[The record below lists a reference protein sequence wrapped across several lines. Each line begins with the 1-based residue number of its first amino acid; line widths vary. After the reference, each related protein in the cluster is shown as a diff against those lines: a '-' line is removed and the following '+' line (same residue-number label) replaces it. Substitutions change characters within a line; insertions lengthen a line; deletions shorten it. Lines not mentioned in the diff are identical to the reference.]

1 MITNFEIVE
10 NYALSYKGTHID
22 LHNNFDF
29 VGLNHDITNKILTLS
44 WVKTDGDWVHK
55 KEFNTIEL
63 VHEGVSFLLISS
75 ETGISIEDKTLNRL
89 GYFPSN
95 ERHINDSITHQNKPQ
110 KDDDIIYLFENDEF
124 IRVNCLKT
132 KVLCS

>member
-10 NYALSYKGTHID
+10 NYALSYEGPHMD

-29 VGLNHDITNKILTLS
+29 VGLNHDITNKVLRLL
-44 WVKTDGDWVHK
+44 WVKTNGDWVSE

-63 VHEGVSFLLISS
+63 VHEGISFLLINS
-75 ETGISIEDKTLNRL
+75 ETGISIEDKTLNSI

-95 ERHINDSITHQNKPQ
+95 ERHINDSITNRNKPQ
-110 KDDDIIYLFENDEF
+110 KDDDIIYLFENEQF
-124 IRVNCLKT
+124 IRVNCFEIKL
-132 KVLCS
+132 LYS